1 MSNTSGLRLSR
12 VTRGLEYPRGM
23 KRIALALAGLSLFV
37 SVPVLASASAEATAD
52 RQQTAKPAPPK
63 TIVQLVRDALNAKDF
78 ERAELLAV
86 DAMAREKNSPI
97 SIEAFSWLGRDL
109 VARKRY
115 DEAMTYASRTYGM
128 VEELLK
134 TRKLDDEPRLPIALG
149 AAIEVQAL
157 ALAGQGRRSEALMHL
172 QRESEQF
179 KGSSII
185 MRLNKNA
192 NVIGLEG
199 QPAFALTSKEVL
211 GPKTPTLAELKGKP
225 VVIFAWAHWCGDC
238 KTQGPLLEAVVN
250 KYKDSGITVIA
261 PTQRFGY
268 AEKRRPVGPD
278 EELAYIEKVRDEFY
292 PWMKNVSVPVSDE
305 VYLKYGVST
314 TPTYVMIDRDGK
326 VSTYLPGQPTI
337 EQIDAMVQKII
348 KPATSSRD

>member
-1 MSNTSGLRLSR
+1 
-12 VTRGLEYPRGM
+12 M
-23 KRIALALAGLSLFV
+23 KRLAFAAACLSLIV
-37 SVPVLASASAEATAD
+37 SAPVFAQD
-52 RQQTAKPAPPK
+52 TAKPAPPK

-78 ERAELLAV
+78 EKAELIAI
-86 DAMAREKNSPI
+86 DGMAREKNSPL

-109 VARKRY
+109 VSRKRY
-115 DEAMTYASRTYGM
+115 DEAMTYASRTYGI

-179 KGSSII
+179 KGTSII

-211 GPKTPTLAELKGKP
+211 GPKTPSLAELKGKP

-268 AEKRRPVGPD
+268 AEKRRPVGPA
-278 EELAYIEKVRDEFY
+278 EELAYIEKVRNESY

-314 TPTYVMIDRDGK
+314 TPTYVTIDRDGK
-326 VSTYLPGQPTI
+326 VSTYLPGQPTL

-348 KPATSSRD
+348 KPSTSSRD